1 MKAGAWCWCLS
12 FLPLRMGVLQ
22 ALGIGICSLGTALQ
36 QCWRVPSNTS
46 TSSSTWWIF
55 LRSASSGSCS
65 WISPLALYQM
75 QYICYLQKH
84 CSLHLEY
91 HALSLGWCRTCWPRD
106 TEGSLG
112 HHSQLSSHLW
122 PLRITSLLW
131 QPSHLVRLNR
141 KEVGTPPSSLPGC
154 STCYIL

>member
-1 MKAGAWCWCLS
+1 MWSWNESWCLVLMS
-12 FLPLRMGVLQ
+12 QFLITHGGSP
-22 ALGIGICSLGTALQ
+22 AGTGNRHLLSGY
-36 QCWRVPSNTS
+36 CRVPSNTS
-46 TSSSTWWIF
+46 TSSSTWWVF

-65 WISPLALYQM
+65 WISPLVLYQM
-75 QYICYLQKH
+75 RCICYLQKH

-91 HALSLGWCRTCWPRD
+91 HALSLGWCRTCWPGD
-106 TEGSLG
+106 AEGSLG